1 MGEIREPSNKVKL
14 FRKSGTV
21 GCRNAFK
28 IGRSSGLVA
37 FILYHSVDSHSL
49 CVTSVVDVSVI
60 CSIGVK

>member
-1 MGEIREPSNKVKL
+1 VGEIRETSNKTKL

-28 IGRSSGLVA
+28 IGRSSGLVP

-49 CVTSVVDVSVI
+49 FVTSVVDVSVFY
-60 CSIGVK
+60 SIRVK